1 MTISQSRLLMNM
13 LDNHFFYDAGN
24 LFSEANCALGHFE
37 PPNHDH
43 FVLNYEDLA
52 SKELPSR
59 VFDTNVV
66 IMPAF
71 LDDGLKLRVLRVG
84 ESDETLN
91 GELMVMDQEHRTEAW
106 FIRKGM
112 RIAFRIDKGQ
122 QTEIS
127 ETSSPKTGVA
137 AVIVFGILSTK
148 DMCESHETGA
158 LQL

>member
-1 MTISQSRLLMNM
+1 MNV

-37 PPNHDH
+37 PPNHSH
-43 FVLNYEDLA
+43 FVLNYEDLV

-71 LDDGLKLRVLRVG
+71 LDDGLKLRVSQVG
-84 ESDETLN
+84 ESDETPN
-91 GELMVMDQEHRTEAW
+91 GELMVMDQEHMTEAW
-106 FIRKGM
+106 FIRQDI
-112 RIAFRIDKGQ
+112 RIAFKIDECQ

-127 ETSSPKTGVA
+127 EASPPKTGVA
-137 AVIVFGILSTK
+137 AVIVLGVLSKT
-148 DMCESHETGA
+148 DMCEDHEAGE
-158 LQL
+158 LQLGE